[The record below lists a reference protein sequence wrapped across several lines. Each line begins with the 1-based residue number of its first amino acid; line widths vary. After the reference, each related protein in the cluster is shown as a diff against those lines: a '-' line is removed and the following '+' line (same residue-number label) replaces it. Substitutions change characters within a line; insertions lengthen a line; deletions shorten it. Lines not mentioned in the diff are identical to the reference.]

1 MRNARIDI
9 NTGCYGILLREI
21 NSDFTVRE
29 SCLEELED
37 STTGAH
43 WVQTIRRDLPGRV
56 RDIQQKLRVNGL
68 LMQLHGTTILWMNMK
83 PRADGGLRIKSVF
96 TNQ

>member
-1 MRNARIDI
+1 MRNARTDI

-37 STTGAH
+37 RTRGAR
-43 WVQTIRRDLPGRV
+43 WVQTIRGDLPGRV
-56 RDIQQKLRVNGL
+56 RDIQQRHRTNGF
-68 LMQLHGTTILWMNMK
+68 LMQLHRTTILWMNMK
-83 PRADGGLRIKSVF
+83 PRANGGLR
-96 TNQ
+96 